1 MSALRQVWKTVKRNA
16 GYGLAVTL
24 RSAVA
29 ALPPGARLSVGE
41 RLGALA
47 WRLARRDR
55 RRAIEHLGCAFSA
68 NGRSAAEIR
77 NIGRECF
84 RNLGRCFAELCG
96 LSRAGAGPR
105 DVLAL
110 VDVTEGAERFRR
122 LLAGGRG
129 LVVVTAHLDNWEL
142 SGASVACAG
151 LPVVAVARRL
161 YFEKYDR
168 LINGL
173 RRHFGMEIVYQ
184 DESPRKL
191 LRALRDGKLV
201 ALLADQDV
209 PRLDGA
215 FVPFFG
221 RPAYT
226 PVGPAALAVA
236 SGAELV
242 LAHTLREGRDRHRLL
257 VSEPIQFDRSEK
269 DRAVLEGTRGWCS
282 LLEGTIREHPEQW
295 VWMHRRWRTAPA
307 DRPEAARR
315 SGIAV
320 DAVSA
325 PVLAANGKW
334 KLPGD
339 GGH

>member
-1 MSALRQVWKTVKRNA
+1 LSALRQTWKTAKRNV
-16 GYGLAVTL
+16 GYGLAVTV
-24 RSAVA
+24 RAAMA
-29 ALPPGARLSVGE
+29 ALPASSRLALGE
-41 RLGALA
+41 HLGALA
-47 WRLARRDR
+47 WRAARRDR
-55 RRAIEHLGCAFSA
+55 GRALENLARAFPA
-68 NGRSAAEIR
+68 PATPPEEIR
-77 NIGRECF
+77 RIGREGF
-84 RNLGRCFAELCG
+84 RNLGRCFGELCG
-96 LSRAGAGPR
+96 LSRSSAGPR

-110 VDVTEGAERFRR
+110 VDTGEGVGRFRR
-122 LLAGGRG
+122 LLAAGRG

-151 LPVVAVARRL
+151 LPVVAVAKRL

-168 LINGL
+168 LVNGL
-173 RRHFGMEIVYQ
+173 RRRFGMEIVYQ

-209 PRLDGA
+209 PRLDGV

-226 PVGPAALAVA
+226 PSGPAALAAA

-257 VSEPIQFDRSEK
+257 VSEPIQFDRNEK
-269 DRAVLEGTRGWCS
+269 DRAVLEGTRGWCA
-282 LLEGTIREHPEQW
+282 LLETRIREHPEQW

-315 SGIAV
+315 SGLDPTAQL
-320 DAVSA
+320 S
-325 PVLAANGKW
+325 G
-334 KLPGD
+334 PGV
-339 GGH
+339 

>member
-1 MSALRQVWKTVKRNA
+1 LSALRQAWKTVKRNA

-29 ALPPGARLSVGE
+29 AVPASARLSLGE

-47 WRLARRDR
+47 WNLARRDR
-55 RRAIEHLGCAFSA
+55 RRAIEHLGRAFASE
-68 NGRSAAEIR
+68 GRSDAEVR
-77 NIGRECF
+77 RIGRESF

-105 DVLAL
+105 EVLAL
-110 VDVTEGAERFRR
+110 VDTEDGAGRFRR

-142 SGASVACAG
+142 AGAATACAG

-161 YFEKYDR
+161 YFEKYDQ
-168 LINGL
+168 LVNGL
-173 RRHFGMEIVYQ
+173 RRRFGMEIVYQ

-209 PRLDGA
+209 PRLDGV

-226 PVGPAALAVA
+226 PSGPAALAATAGV
-236 SGAELV
+236 ELV
-242 LAHTLREGRDRHRLL
+242 LAHTLREGRGRHRLL

-269 DRAVLEGTRGWCS
+269 DRAVLEGTRAWCA
-282 LLEGTIREHPEQW
+282 LLEGIIRQHPEQW
-295 VWMHRRWRTAPA
+295 VWMHRRWRTVPA
-307 DRPEAARR
+307 QRPEAARR
-315 SGIAV
+315 SGLAV
-320 DAVSA
+320 DVIGA

-334 KLPGD
+334 QFPD
-339 GGH
+339 GGGN

>member
-1 MSALRQVWKTVKRNA
+1 MSAARKGWKTVKRNA
-16 GYGLAVTL
+16 GYGLAVAV
-24 RSAVA
+24 RSAMA
-29 ALPPGARLSVGE
+29 ALPVRARLSTGE

-55 RRAIEHLGCAFSA
+55 LRALDNLARAFPDGGKSPE
-68 NGRSAAEIR
+68 EIR
-77 NIGRECF
+77 RIGLESF

-96 LSRAGAGPR
+96 LTVRGAGPE

-110 VDVTEGAERFRR
+110 VDAADGVARFRE
-122 LLAGGRG
+122 LLAAGRG
-129 LVVVTAHLDNWEL
+129 LVVVTAHVDNWEL
-142 SGASVACAG
+142 CGAAVACSG
-151 LPVVAVARRL
+151 VPVVAVAKRL

-168 LINGL
+168 LVNGL
-173 RRHFGMEIVYQ
+173 RRRFGMEIVYQ

-209 PRLDGA
+209 PRLDGV

-226 PVGPAALAVA
+226 PTGPASLAVA
-236 SGAELV
+236 SGTELV
-242 LAHTLREGRDRHRLL
+242 LAHTLREGRDRHRLC
-257 VSEPIQFDRSEK
+257 VSGPLAFDRSDK
-269 DRAVLEGTRGWCS
+269 GRAVLEGTRAWCA
-282 LLEGTIREHPEQW
+282 LLEEAVRARPEQW

-315 SGIAV
+315 SG
-320 DAVSA
+320 
-325 PVLAANGKW
+325 LALEGC
-334 KLPGD
+334 
-339 GGH
+339 